1 MRRKIVN
8 SMLLSALALAWPATA
23 TAQIVES
30 VGSRALGMG
39 GAFVAVADDSTANW
53 WNPGAL
59 ATGPFVDGA
68 VGLARTESRGPL
80 PVSRDAPAWLTV
92 TTPAL
97 GFGYYRLRITDIEPA
112 GPTGEAPGN
121 RESGRT
127 GKAVRALEASQYGV
141 TVGQTLWSGVHVGS
155 TLKVMRGTVR
165 HAVGSDALGTP
176 DLLDLARSLTGG
188 DVQTRFDLDVG
199 VMAVAGPLRLGG
211 LVRNLRQVTF
221 GSEAAADGAPMR
233 LSRQVR
239 VGVALDASMFG
250 EMPLIVSLDVDAATY
265 ATSLGDRRVAA
276 VGIERWLFARRL
288 GLRGGAR
295 VNQVGHRERS
305 GTAGASVALK
315 PGMLVEGHLVA
326 GGSADERGWGVGARV
341 TF

>member
-8 SMLLSALALAWPATA
+8 AMLLSALALAWPANA
-23 TAQIVES
+23 TAQLVES

-39 GAFVAVADDSTANW
+39 GAFVAVADDSSAIW

-59 ATGPFVDGA
+59 ATGPFVDAA
-68 VGLARTESRGPL
+68 VGIARAEARGPL
-80 PVSRDAPAWLTV
+80 PVSREAPLWLTL
-92 TTPAL
+92 TMPAA

-141 TVGQTLWSGVHVGS
+141 TVGQTVWSGVHVGS
-155 TLKVMRGTVR
+155 TLKVIRGTVR
-165 HAVGSDALGTP
+165 HAVGSDALSTP
-176 DLLDLARSLTGG
+176 DLVELARSLTGG
-188 DVQTRFDLDVG
+188 DARTRFDLDVG
-199 VMAVAGPLRLGG
+199 VMAVAGPLRVGG
-211 LVRNLRQVTF
+211 LVRNLRQASF
-221 GSEAAADGAPMR
+221 GSDAVTEGVPMR

-239 VGVALDASMFG
+239 VGVAVDASTFG
-250 EMPLIVSLDVDAATY
+250 EMPLIVSLDVDAAAY

-276 VGIERWLFARRL
+276 VGVERWLFARRL
-288 GLRGGAR
+288 GLRAGAR
-295 VNQVGHRERS
+295 VNQVGRRERS